1 MKPLFKKL
9 FGPFPILPL
18 YGGVFGCA
26 VTLYG
31 IVHFDPKGSNQID
44 ALINALPAGIYTG
57 LSIGVPLYLVKL
69 WLNLADTERKYLI
82 RYYLGILFT
91 TVIYT
96 YIQQH
101 VAPESRRIARIA
113 FGSLTYD
120 YIRNLAPIL
129 LVANVLGFLYVKLHN
144 EIKEKERALELVQS
158 QNSIIIENV
167 ERSRENIARFLHD
180 RVQASLVTVGMQ
192 IAEIGKS
199 LPPADSAKLNS
210 VISELE
216 HIRAVEVRTAAMRL
230 SPDLQ
235 VVGIV
240 SAIRN
245 LADSFAPAV
254 QSEVIVESSAE
265 HWVAPSPDKSQ
276 AHLGVYRIIEQ
287 AMLNAVV
294 HGRPKN
300 LKITISLETIAM
312 SPTLIVEVSND
323 GAAIGDDVTPGIGTA
338 VTSGWLT
345 ILGARQRLTN
355 TPSGLVT
362 FRLELPL

>member
-9 FGPFPILPL
+9 FGPFPLLPL
-18 YGGVFGCA
+18 YGGLFGFV
-26 VTLYG
+26 VTIYG
-31 IVHFDPKGSNQID
+31 IVHFDPQGSNQID
-44 ALINALPAGIYTG
+44 ALINALPAAIYTG
-57 LSIGVPLYLVKL
+57 LSVGLPLYIVKL
-69 WLNLADTERKYLI
+69 TLVRVKSDRQYLI
-82 RYYLGILFT
+82 RYYFGILFT

-96 YIQQH
+96 YIQQQ

-113 FGSLTYD
+113 FGSVTYD
-120 YIRNLAPIL
+120 YFRNLAPIVL
-129 LVANVLGFLYVKLHN
+129 IANIIGFLYLKLHN

-199 LPPADSAKLNS
+199 LQPHDSAKLNS

-362 FRLELPL
+362 FHLELPL

>member
-9 FGPFPILPL
+9 FGPFPLLPL
-18 YGGVFGCA
+18 YGGLFGFV
-26 VTLYG
+26 VTIYG
-31 IVHFDPKGSNQID
+31 IVHFDPQGSNQID
-44 ALINALPAGIYTG
+44 ALINALPAAIYTG
-57 LSIGVPLYLVKL
+57 LSVGLPLYIVKL
-69 WLNLADTERKYLI
+69 TLVRVKSDRQYLI
-82 RYYLGILFT
+82 RYYIGILFT

-96 YIQQH
+96 YIQQQ

-113 FGSLTYD
+113 FGTVTYD
-120 YIRNLAPIL
+120 YFRNLAPIVL
-129 LVANVLGFLYVKLHN
+129 IANIIGFLYLKLHN

-254 QSEVIVESSAE
+254 QSEVTVESSAE
-265 HWVAPSPDKSQ
+265 QWVVPSPEKSQ
-276 AHLGVYRIIEQ
+276 AHLGIYRIIEQ

-300 LKITISLETIAM
+300 LKITISVETIAM
-312 SPTLIVEVSND
+312 SPALIVEVSND

-362 FRLELPL
+362 FHLELPL